1 MHTYK
6 LRYEGNEGN
15 EGDMKPKSYDS
26 ESRVQL
32 RDVIELDNGNWH
44 FVMDIRNLKT
54 GIQLV
59 LAGSGQSAQQAED
72 LGRQLLN
79 D

>member
-6 LRYEGNEGN
+6 LKFEGN
-15 EGDMKPKSYDS
+15 EGDMRPKSY
-26 ESRVQL
+26 ESLNLVEQG
-32 RDVIELDNGNWH
+32 DVIELDNGNWH

-59 LAGSGQSAQQAED
+59 LAGSGQNAQQAED
-72 LGRQLLN
+72 LGRQLL
-79 D
+79 DD

>member
-6 LRYEGNEGN
+6 LKFEGN
-15 EGDMKPKSYDS
+15 EGDMRPKSY
-26 ESRVQL
+26 ESTNPVESG
-32 RDVIELDNGNWH
+32 DVIELDNGMWH

-59 LAGSGQSAQQAED
+59 LAGSGQTAREAAI
-72 LGRQLLN
+72 LGKQLL
-79 D
+79 DG